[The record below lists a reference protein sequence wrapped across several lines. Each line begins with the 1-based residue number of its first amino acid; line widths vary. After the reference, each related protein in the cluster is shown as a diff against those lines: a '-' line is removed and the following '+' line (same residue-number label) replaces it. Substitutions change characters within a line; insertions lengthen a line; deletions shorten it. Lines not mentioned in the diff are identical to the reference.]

1 MFSISGEEKI
11 YNSADSI
18 DPSDTT
24 SVNNEALSSDFLNT
38 IKVSGLPNH
47 SLRLKVGCP
56 LMVLR
61 NIAPTDG
68 LMNGTRLQITHLMNF
83 MVRARIISGERVGK
97 IVDIP
102 RLLITRLPFKMRRRQ
117 LPLDVAFAITI
128 NKSQGQSLSQVCV
141 GGRVVVGSE
150 RLF

>member
-18 DPSDTT
+18 DPSDTS
-24 SVNNEALSSDFLNT
+24 SVNNEALSPDFLNT

-56 LMVLR
+56 VMVLR
-61 NIAPTDG
+61 NIAPTNG
-68 LMNGTRLQITHLMNF
+68 LMNGTRLQVTQLMDF
-83 MVRARIISGERVGK
+83 MVQARIITGERVGE
-97 IVDIP
+97 IVNIP

-128 NKSQGQSLSQVCV
+128 NKSQGQSLSQVAIC
-141 GGRVVVGSE
+141 GC
-150 RLF
+150 F